1 MYLLFNT
8 DIVNFA
14 AKTDEGEAG
23 SSVLLIFVLWW
34 SLHRRWMSGG
44 GVVQKS
50 YLGLAEI
57 ASFFSRHFSRS
68 NKHGIF

>member
-23 SSVLLIFVLWW
+23 SIVLLIFVLWW
-34 SLHRRWMSGG
+34 CLHRRWMSGG